1 MGKTHVRI
9 LLLLLLAAGTAACG
23 GRHSA
28 ATGAM
33 PRSACD
39 TAHFATL
46 TPESGTGVLLKNET
60 TMRLGSIT
68 FFAQNTAPLLI
79 EIREVRR
86 SEPNRL
92 YPAAETRALTEKP
105 LRCAPAQRGFCT
117 VELSAAPTAHGDLF
131 ILFRAAPNTETMPET
146 GVETASDSDTAS
158 GEAADSASG
167 VPEPPGL
174 ALCRQQSE
182 GLFFAVESGG
192 RISYSQVEGLE
203 ILPPYV
209 SLGAAE

>member
-1 MGKTHVRI
+1 MGKIHVRI

-46 TPESGTGVLLKNET
+46 TLESGTGILLKNET
-60 TMRLGSIT
+60 TMRIGSIT

-92 YPAAETRALTEKP
+92 YPAAEMRALIEKP

-117 VELSAAPTAHGDLF
+117 VELPAAPTARGDLF
-131 ILFRAAPNTETMPET
+131 ILFRAAPKTET
-146 GVETASDSDTAS
+146 GVETASDSETAS

-167 VPEPPGL
+167 VFELPGL

-209 SLGAAE
+209 SLAAGE

>member
-1 MGKTHVRI
+1 MRRPAFGSDRRQAALRVRHRTLRNPHTRERHGHPAQKRNDDAYRKHHV
-9 LLLLLLAAGTAACG
+9 LCTE
-23 GRHSA
+23 H
-28 ATGAM
+28 
-33 PRSACD
+33 RS
-39 TAHFATL
+39 
-46 TPESGTGVLLKNET
+46 
-60 TMRLGSIT
+60 
-68 FFAQNTAPLLI
+68 LLI

-92 YPAAETRALTEKP
+92 YPAAEMRAFIEKP

-117 VELSAAPTAHGDLF
+117 VELPAAPTARGDLF
-131 ILFRAAPNTETMPET
+131 ILFRAAPKTET
-146 GVETASDSDTAS
+146 GVETASDSETAS

-167 VPEPPGL
+167 VFELPGL

-209 SLGAAE
+209 SLAAGE